1 MIIKQ
6 TQTFNGST
14 GSNEWAWKQ
23 VVTEGFNDDYISTNK
38 SVINVKT
45 YLTRTNSNSQFGG
58 NADCNIKCK
67 NSSKEIIFNKDVNK
81 TFNWPTNVY
90 VNSWILIQDETFEV
104 SHNVDGSQKIIV
116 ESMLNT
122 SDFAPNWT
130 YAYGELTLN
139 TIPRYATSNQSFNSK
154 TETSITMNWSSDN
167 TIDYIWYSKDNGSNW
182 IAVGSVNSKSG
193 TYTIS
198 GLSANTSYNIKT
210 RVRRKDSQLTTDSTS
225 TSITTYNY
233 PYITAVGGSN
243 LIIGS
248 SQTLTLYNPL
258 KRNCIVKMNKDLI
271 NGTQLYS
278 GSTADT
284 SITFT
289 PNSTTLYNS
298 IPNTTSSKCVY
309 SVVYLNVTKT
319 TEQYTYTV
327 DTNSC
332 IPTFNNFTYE
342 DTNNSIVAV
351 TGNNQV
357 LVKGLSNL
365 LVKISS
371 ANKMI
376 AKNSA
381 TAKNYNAI
389 IDTLNKSVD
398 YSNNDISMNLGAVV
412 NNGTKRLTV
421 TAYDSRNIS
430 KSVYKDIIVY
440 DYSKPVINVEINRLN
455 NFETE
460 TTLKVN
466 GSYTRLTINNVDKN
480 KINQV
485 QYRYKEL
492 NGDWGNWNTLA
503 TNVSNGKFTCSDVI
517 LSLDNTKSFE
527 FEVRAVDNLQTQSN
541 FKTLDIGQAIFFISS
556 NKKKCYINGD
566 EILMYDIVDEW

>member
-1 MIIKQ
+1 MDKNKIDMLY
-6 TQTFNGST
+6 NY
-14 GSNEWAWKQ
+14 
-23 VVTEGFNDDYISTNK
+23 YISTNK